1 MLTNFS
7 PTPTHHAI
15 IRSADLQPST
25 QTKYIAEIDRLIQAG
40 IDPRNRQALATYS
53 QGLSNSSRSFLKAA
67 LRLLSAEHVTN
78 LKASATAD
86 NLPHVQAQLYNIEA
100 MTKTIQV
107 KASKGEKAHIWLSP
121 AQVEEI
127 TALPDR
133 STVKGMRDYIILSVM
148 LGAGLRRDE
157 LVHLTFDQIKQQPT
171 KDGFRTVL
179 SITGKGNKDRII
191 PINNKLAA
199 YLRQWFT
206 LTGPGHV
213 ARSISKAGNLGESL
227 SEIGIH
233 NIVRRYGALIGIP
246 QLDSHDLRR
255 TYAQIGYNSGV
266 PITQIS
272 KLLGHSD
279 VRTTQRYLNL
289 DIDLEQT
296 ASDFIPLSGD

>member
-1 MLTNFS
+1 MLTIYS
-7 PTPTHHAI
+7 PAPAHHAI

-25 QTKYIAEIDRLIQAG
+25 KAKYIAEIDRLIQAG
-40 IDPRNRQALATYS
+40 IDPLNRLALAEYS

-78 LKASATAD
+78 LKASATAE
-86 NLPHVQAQLYNIEA
+86 NLPQVQAQLYNIEA
-100 MTKTIQV
+100 MTETITV
-107 KASKGEKAHIWLSP
+107 KASQGEKAHTWLSP
-121 AQVEEI
+121 AQVEQI

-133 STVKGMRDYIILSVM
+133 STVKGMRDYIVMSLM

-157 LVHLTFDQIKQQPT
+157 LVNLTFEQIKQQPT
-171 KDGFRTVL
+171 KDGIRTVL
-179 SITGKGNKDRII
+179 SITGKGDKDRII
-191 PINNKLAA
+191 PINNKLAS
-199 YLRQWFT
+199 YLRQWQAV
-206 LTGPGHV
+206 TGSGYV
-213 ARSISKAGNLGESL
+213 ARSISKSGTIGADL

-233 NIVRRYGALIGIP
+233 NIVRHYGALIGIP
-246 QLDSHDLRR
+246 ELDSHDLRR
-255 TYAQIGYNSGV
+255 TYAQIGYNAGV

-279 VRTTQRYLNL
+279 IRTTQRYLNL

>member
-1 MLTNFS
+1 MLTTYS
-7 PTPTHHAI
+7 PAPAHHAI
-15 IRSADLQPST
+15 IHAADLQPST
-25 QTKYIAEIDRLIQAG
+25 KAKYIAEIDRLIAEG
-40 IDPRNRQALATYS
+40 VNPRDRQALKVYA
-53 QGLSNSSRSFLKAA
+53 QRLPNSSRSFLKAA

-100 MTKTIQV
+100 MTQTITV
-107 KASKGEKAHIWLSP
+107 EASKGEKAHTWLSP
-121 AQVEEI
+121 AQVEQI

-133 STVKGMRDYIILSVM
+133 STVKGMRDYIVLSVL

-157 LVHLTFDQIKQQPT
+157 LVNFTFDQIKQQPT

-179 SITGKGNKDRII
+179 SITGKGNKARVI
-191 PINNKLAA
+191 PINNKLAS
-199 YLRQWFT
+199 YLRQWQA
-206 LTGPGHV
+206 LTGSGFV
-213 ARSISKAGNLGESL
+213 ARSISKSGTIGTDL

-233 NIVRRYGALIGIP
+233 NIVRHYGDLIGIP
-246 QLDSHDLRR
+246 ELDSHDLRR
-255 TYAQIGYNSGV
+255 TYTQIGYNAGV

-272 KLLGHSD
+272 KLLGHAN

-289 DIDLEQT
+289 DIDLETT

>member
-1 MLTNFS
+1 MLA
-7 PTPTHHAI
+7 THTSTFDYSALQ
-15 IRSADLQPST
+15 RADLSEST
-25 QTKYIAEIDRLIQAG
+25 RKKYLSAIRQLVSAG
-40 IDPRNRQALATYS
+40 INPFDRESLADYVSTLPNS
-53 QGLSNSSRSFLKAA
+53 TKAFTKAGLAIMAKEHELRIKSNA
-67 LRLLSAEHVTN
+67 TPDN
-78 LKASATAD
+78 IATA
-86 NLPHVQAQLYNIEA
+86 QAMLFRLEA
-100 MTKTIQV
+100 MTETIQV

-133 STVKGMRDYIILSVM
+133 STVKGMRDYIVLSVM

-179 SITGKGNKDRII
+179 SITGKGGKDRII

-213 ARSISKAGNLGESL
+213 ARSISKSGSIGADL

-246 QLDSHDLRR
+246 ELDSHDLRR
-255 TYAQIGYNSGV
+255 TYAQIGYNAGV

-272 KLLGHSD
+272 RLLGHAD
-279 VRTTQRYLNL
+279 IRTTQRYLNL